1 MSPHWPSRPRPRCHA
16 SDAKGGTHAQNRTHW
31 RHSVRRSRRHRVHK
45 HHRRLAAP
53 DRLATSD
60 QPSPR
65 QFSRS
70 PTALPDEDQI
80 RQTVIAFQDAANTQ
94 NWDAYLDLMCAPMRA
109 RFTGAVMDYLKKER
123 TEAGVTTVT
132 ITSVSIDGDNA
143 KANFDSHNEAI
154 GSASVSLPLKHEG
167 DGWKICQT
175 Y

>member
-1 MSPHWPSRPRPRCHA
+1 MPRIGRTGVILCAAAVATACTSITGGSPRPTA
-16 SDAKGGTHAQNRTHW
+16 SPPATS
-31 RHSVRRSRRHRVHK
+31 RHHTSS
-45 HHRRLAAP
+45 AAP
-53 DRLATSD
+53 
-60 QPSPR
+60 
-65 QFSRS
+65 

-109 RFTGAVMDYLKKER
+109 RFTGTVLDYLKKMR
-123 TEAGVTTVT
+123 TQAGVTTVT

>member
-1 MSPHWPSRPRPRCHA
+1 MATIGHTGITLCAVAIAAACSSTT
-16 SDAKGGTHAQNRTHW
+16 GGTPHPTAAQPAGAPHPART
-31 RHSVRRSRRHRVHK
+31 
-45 HHRRLAAP
+45 AAP
-53 DRLATSD
+53 PPTAPSD
-60 QPSPR
+60 Q
-65 QFSRS
+65 
-70 PTALPDEDQI
+70 DQI
-80 RQTVIAFQDAANTQ
+80 RQSVLAFQDAANTQ

-132 ITSVSIDGDNA
+132 ITSVSIDGDKA
-143 KANFDSHNEAI
+143 KATFDSHNEAL

>member
-1 MSPHWPSRPRPRCHA
+1 VPRIGRTGVILCAAAVATACTSITGGSPHPTAAPPATSRQHA
-16 SDAKGGTHAQNRTHW
+16 S
-31 RHSVRRSRRHRVHK
+31 S
-45 HHRRLAAP
+45 AAP
-53 DRLATSD
+53 
-60 QPSPR
+60 
-65 QFSRS
+65 
-70 PTALPDEDQI
+70 PTALPDDQI

-109 RFTGAVMDYLKKER
+109 RFTGTVLDYLKQMR
-123 TEAGVTTVT
+123 TESGVTTVT

-143 KANFDSHNEAI
+143 TAHFDSHNEAI